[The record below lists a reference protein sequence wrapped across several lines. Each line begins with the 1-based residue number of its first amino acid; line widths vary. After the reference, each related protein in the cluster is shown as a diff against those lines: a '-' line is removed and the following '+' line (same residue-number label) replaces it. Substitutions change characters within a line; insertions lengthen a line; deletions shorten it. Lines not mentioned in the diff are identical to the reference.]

1 MPTDTVR
8 GPDAIAP
15 SVPVARPTA
24 SPTARAARRGRA
36 LGALLAVVGASV
48 LVALAVTPYL
58 SIASTSASPASGTV
72 VASHAEDCNKEHATA
87 DSALYINQAE
97 PAQNLSA
104 NGTITGNLEF
114 AVVNFTTNDTA
125 IQVWFPDTYFTFPTA
140 TSSFSMTISPQF
152 VAITGAGWLSPSA
165 LTKTEKVTKALDF
178 PKAGI
183 ARLSTEKVAVQTTVP
198 YGQITIEFR
207 WNWTIQQPGA
217 ATGVSDA
224 FSVPDYKSGSKGN
237 LPSIFFPAPY
247 VSFLAGT
254 PEDEFIGN
262 NYTATLGG
270 DVAGRYFFLEME
282 NATGKVEQSVGETAP
297 ANVSTFNV
305 TIVLLNYDHYLVPG
319 PYLVHIHD
327 VCGAILYNKVVHLS
341 FIPLAT
347 VGFRL
352 SPSTCGNLVFGGTSI
367 PSGGSATFAPSITAY
382 NFSDP
387 VCHGYTFSNW
397 STTGSLHIDSAHT
410 MLVSG
415 NGTFEVNYKPT

>member
-1 MPTDTVR
+1 MTAGPTVASSGHAIARTYRR
-8 GPDAIAP
+8 GPAIAA
-15 SVPVARPTA
+15 V
-24 SPTARAARRGRA
+24 
-36 LGALLAVVGASV
+36 LAVVGTSL

-58 SIASTSASPASGTV
+58 SVASTSAPAPSGTLL
-72 VASHAEDCNKEHATA
+72 ASHAEDCNKEHATA

-97 PAQNLSA
+97 PTQNLSA
-104 NGTITGNLEF
+104 NGTITGHLEF

-125 IQVWFPDTYFTFPTA
+125 IQLWFPDTYFTFPTA

-165 LTKTEKVTKALDF
+165 LTKSEKVTKALDF
-178 PKAGI
+178 PKDGI
-183 ARLSTEKVAVQTTVP
+183 ARLSTEKVAVQATVP
-198 YGQITIEFR
+198 YGQVTIEFR

-217 ATGVSDA
+217 PTGVSDVW
-224 FSVPDYKSGSKGN
+224 SVPDYKSGTKGN

-247 VSFLAGT
+247 VSFLGGT
-254 PEDEFIGN
+254 PEDEYIGN

-270 DVAGRYFFLEME
+270 EVAGRYFFLEME
-282 NATGKVEQSVGETAP
+282 NASGKVEQSVGETAP
-297 ANVSTFNV
+297 ANVSEFNV
-305 TIVLLNYDHYLVPG
+305 TIALLNYDHYLVPG

-347 VGFRL
+347 LTFEL
-352 SPSTCGNLVFGGTSI
+352 SPSTCGDLTFNGTQI
-367 PSGGSATFAPSITAY
+367 ASGGSATFVPSTTAY
-382 NFSDP
+382 TFSDP

-397 STTGSLHIDSAHT
+397 STTGALHIDSAHT

-415 NGTFEVNYKPT
+415 NGTFEVNYRPT